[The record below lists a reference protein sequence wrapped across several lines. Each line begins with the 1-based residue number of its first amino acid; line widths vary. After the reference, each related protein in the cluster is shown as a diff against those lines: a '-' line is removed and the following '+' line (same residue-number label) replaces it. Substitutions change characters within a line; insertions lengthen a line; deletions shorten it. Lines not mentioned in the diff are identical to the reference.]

1 MDIEG
6 KKSCP
11 VNARTV
17 SRNVVCYTC
26 HAHEPYF
33 RIGENR
39 DRRWKS
45 PFAKFE
51 CHFQSILKRSAA
63 SLRNSKPK
71 LFDPALKLAP
81 INPIIRFD
89 FSRLFCF
96 VPSYI
101 IIRMKFE
108 M

>member
-1 MDIEG
+1 MLVPYRETLFVIRVTRMNRI
-6 KKSCP
+6 S
-11 VNARTV
+11 
-17 SRNVVCYTC
+17 
-26 HAHEPYF
+26 YF

-51 CHFQSILKRSAA
+51 CRFQSILKRPAA

-101 IIRMKFE
+101 IIRMIV
-108 M
+108 